1 MSQNHMDSQ
10 AHSNVDSQTHSKHIK
25 KHTRVK
31 VITSNYIQ
39 LILTKHE
46 KVGCTTSK
54 RHTEHQM
61 RLRLGNLHH
70 TIYESQQEGS
80 TYPINLIQADSK
92 SPRTDSL
99 DFTPCALVIYFLLF
113 LYYII
118 LSCNSSSFI
127 IITYE
132 KGWVVIVII

>member
-1 MSQNHMDSQ
+1 M
-10 AHSNVDSQTHSKHIK
+10 K
-25 KHTRVK
+25 KWGVPHL
-31 VITSNYIQ
+31 N
-39 LILTKHE
+39 
-46 KVGCTTSK
+46 

-80 TYPINLIQADSK
+80 TYPINLIQADNK

-132 KGWVVIVII
+132 KGWVVIVIIWFSLKCFVNALSSLMRDLCKTLMFNLCLYVVGCNDNMGVDSML